1 MMPVASPEARL
12 WWVMR
17 TYYVY
22 IMASRSR
29 VLYTGVTNDIVR
41 RVDEHKR
48 SLTPG
53 FTSRYDI
60 TRLVYFEE
68 FGDVR
73 DAIAREKQLKGWV
86 RSRKIQLIEEKNST
100 WEDPAATGFPNL
112 RVHDDLPPFCLK
124 GAPRLVILSERAER
138 ARREGSDCGRTR
150 RISGPV
156 RHRPP
161 TRTRHELRVL
171 REHP

>member
-1 MMPVASPEARL
+1 MTARSL
-12 WWVMR
+12 HEIEKGTTHRCNIELQAAERWCWSRAADARPWWVVR

-29 VLYTGVTNDIVR
+29 VLYTGVTNDLMR

-48 SLTPG
+48 SLTTG
-53 FTSRYDI
+53 FTSKYHI

-86 RSRKIQLIEEKNST
+86 RARKTRLIEQKNPT
-100 WEDPAATGFPNL
+100 WEDLANNWFA
-112 RVHDDLPPFCLK
+112 
-124 GAPRLVILSERAER
+124 
-138 ARREGSDCGRTR
+138 
-150 RISGPV
+150 V
-156 RHRPP
+156 RP
-161 TRTRHELRVL
+161 T
-171 REHP
+171 

>member
-1 MMPVASPEARL
+1 
-12 WWVMR
+12 MR

-29 VLYTGVTNDIVR
+29 VLYTGVTNDLGR
-41 RVDEHKR
+41 RVHQHKR

-53 FTSRYDI
+53 FTSRYHI

-86 RSRKIQLIEEKNST
+86 RSRKVRLIEQKTPT
-100 WEDPAATGFPNL
+100 WEDLA
-112 RVHDDLPPFCLK
+112 D
-124 GAPRLVILSERAER
+124 ILFA
-138 ARREGSDCGRTR
+138 ARRTTCGAREADPSRLR
-150 RISGPV
+150 RSG
-156 RHRPP
+156 
-161 TRTRHELRVL
+161 
-171 REHP
+171 

>member
-60 TRLVYFEE
+60 TRLVYFED

-86 RSRKIQLIEEKNST
+86 RSRKIQLIEEKNPT
-100 WEDPAATGFPNL
+100 WEDVAAHWFPE
-112 RVHDDLPPFCLK
+112 PP
-124 GAPRLVILSERAER
+124 
-138 ARREGSDCGRTR
+138 
-150 RISGPV
+150 
-156 RHRPP
+156 RPQ
-161 TRTRHELRVL
+161 
-171 REHP
+171 